1 MHLLHFEGY
10 RSKRAIY
17 IILWRKNIETKV
29 EMNFSLEDARTMVVK
44 QLIDEDAKRL
54 FSRKIEEITNDTS
67 RKETRERSGSLHCIH
82 SKQLKYTRKPLLW
95 SHQMRFG
102 IMYSDKASLGS
113 MSIFTRKKRFMHCYK
128 FKMGNRIRE
137 HWQRLK
143 DLNGY
148 LPYFPLNI

>member
-67 RKETRERSGSLHCIH
+67 RKETRERSGSLHCI
-82 SKQLKYTRKPLLW
+82 
-95 SHQMRFG
+95 
-102 IMYSDKASLGS
+102 
-113 MSIFTRKKRFMHCYK
+113 
-128 FKMGNRIRE
+128 
-137 HWQRLK
+137 
-143 DLNGY
+143 
-148 LPYFPLNI
+148 